1 MSGGTDAHA
10 PPAPAGRG
18 RAAVAG
24 TGTVRGTGLPSP
36 PADSPGQSS
45 APVPASQPNRHGLNT
60 EWPLRDFT
68 ELPPLP
74 RAVPYARARTRQV
87 LREWGLAA
95 LGDTAG
101 QVVSELV
108 ANSLVA
114 SQAIR
119 PVCPVRLWLR
129 SDRAQVLVLVADAS
143 PRPPTLANPDADAES
158 GRGLLLVEAMSNRWS
173 WYTVQEDGMAKVVW
187 AEFRVPAE
195 DGRTR
200 ASALDVSP
208 SAPPQGD
215 RCRADVLLE
224 MTRHRRPL
232 RPDRRRAASQA
243 ATRGSTVKKSHA
255 SRPSAWARRN
265 TATRCP
271 APISAIRA
279 IRWDSILTRVRER
292 PEVPEGPIQSG
303 IVPARTEPASGEP
316 APSR

>member
-18 RAAVAG
+18 RAAGAG
-24 TGTVRGTGLPSP
+24 TGTVRGTGLPP
-36 PADSPGQSS
+36 PLTDSPGQSS
-45 APVPASQPNRHGLNT
+45 APVPASQSNRHGLNT

-74 RAVPYARARTRQV
+74 GAVPYARARTRQV
-87 LREWGLAA
+87 LREWGLAG

-108 ANSLVA
+108 ANSVVA
-114 SQAIR
+114 TQAIR

-143 PRPPTLANPDADAES
+143 PRPPARANPDADTAS

-200 ASALDVSP
+200 ARASALDVSP
-208 SAPPQGD
+208 STAPHGN

-224 MTRHRRPL
+224 MTRHRHPL
-232 RPDRRRAASQA
+232 RPDGRRAASQA
-243 ATRGSTVKKSHA
+243 A
-255 SRPSAWARRN
+255 SAAAGTGRR
-265 TATRCP
+265 
-271 APISAIRA
+271 
-279 IRWDSILTRVRER
+279 
-292 PEVPEGPIQSG
+292 Q
-303 IVPARTEPASGEP
+303 
-316 APSR
+316 